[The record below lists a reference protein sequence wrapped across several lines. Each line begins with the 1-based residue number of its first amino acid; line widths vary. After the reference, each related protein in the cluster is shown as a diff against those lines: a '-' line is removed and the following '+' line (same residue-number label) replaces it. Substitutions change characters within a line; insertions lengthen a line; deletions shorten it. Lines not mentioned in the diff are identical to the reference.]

1 MPDVRALFD
10 KAYLYAYDLQGRD
23 VTVKIVKVSGGT
35 LVGQGGK
42 SNKKP
47 ILFFEGKEKGLA
59 INITNARTIA
69 SMYGSFDSDKWIGKW
84 VTLYP
89 TTTTFGS
96 QTVDCIRIR
105 PEIPSRNGGGMQGG
119 GARSSGGGR
128 SAPVPAPAAPPPR
141 EPGDEDEEEANR
153 RAAEPTAEE
162 IAARERGDL

>member
-1 MPDVRALFD
+1 MPDVRSLFD

-23 VTVKIVKVSGGT
+23 VTVKIVKVVGGT

-69 SMYGSFDSDKWIGKW
+69 AMYGGSFRSEDWIGKW
-84 VTLYP
+84 ITLYP

-96 QTVDCIRIR
+96 NTVECIRIR
-105 PEIPSRNGGGMQGG
+105 PEIPKVGQQVRR
-119 GARSSGGGR
+119 A
-128 SAPVPAPAAPPPR
+128 APAAPPTPP
-141 EPGDEDEEEANR
+141 EAPPPEE
-153 RAAEPTAEE
+153 
-162 IAARERGDL
+162 ARERGDEPTPEEYGAAQ